1 MDYFRFKSAA
11 VFLLLGILFGI
22 QTNAAGQ
29 CGFQATCPNT
39 NYLNF
44 GINSDNDAKSIEYDN
59 FTAGFHAS
67 TARTANG
74 TYEIWGQNM
83 ASNGTSSLLSPTV
96 VNPANFPGL
105 TGNVLKVH
113 IGSNSTNHQ
122 AVLLTTTGLF
132 AWGSRG
138 VVLATALTTS
148 TVFQKVTV
156 DGQANGLPA
165 GINPEDVKMMF
176 VTRGTVAIT
185 TCTGDVYVLTQQS
198 YNTGTGITSGVTNT
212 WYRPEISAGVYLSD
226 IIALRGQYQT
236 LFALKSDG
244 TLYTW
249 GNQTYLGD
257 NTAQSQQSRPV
268 AMTLPNP
275 AGTIKMIGCTRRDA
289 STSGISYYAL
299 YTDGNLYAL
308 GNNSNRQL
316 GDWTTTHARAW
327 VQPQYSN
334 TSGDVMNNIH
344 WISPQEHDH
353 QYPSINVIT
362 ADSTI
367 YTWGSSNNNMIGRG
381 TGDEYNPGIPG
392 GMSGSDKVLAVE
404 TGGHTSMLI
413 KKCESYFGYVGHRI
427 SGSMGDG
434 TNTTDNKASYTFATA
449 TVFICGATSV
459 NLSLT
464 GSPVIGAHGLY
475 CNNQTIDLDVD
486 PPGGTLSL
494 KSGPAT
500 LDPVTQEL
508 TFKGMGN
515 TAVKVAYSYATP
527 GCPVA
532 KDVDVTLYTEDCNG
546 DGVKNEKDTTLQD
559 VAITGKN
566 VLTNDSD
573 PGGGMLTVNTTPV
586 KNANPSKG
594 TFTINAGGNY
604 TYTPNAGWYGRD
616 TIIVSVCNE
625 FPSCVRDTIFITVNP
640 KPVVNNEHETTPQGV
655 AITGKNVRTND
666 SNPAGGAL
674 TVNTIPVKDPSHG
687 TFSVGS
693 NGAYTYTPANG
704 YHGKDTVVV
713 EVCNIY
719 ACKNDTIFIT
729 INPKPVITNETATT
743 LEGTPVTT
751 GNITSNDN
759 DPDGGT
765 LTVGAGI
772 VKNGSNGTATNNGNG
787 TITYTPAN
795 GFHGKDTVI
804 VSVCTSVNVCAN
816 DTIFIT
822 VNPVP
827 VVNNEH
833 ETTPQDVAIT
843 GKNVTTND
851 SDPAGGTLT
860 VNTTPVKDPSHG
872 TFSVG
877 SNGAYT
883 YTPANGYH
891 GKDTVVVEVCNI
903 YTCKNDTIFITVNP
917 EPVITN
923 ETVTT
928 LEGTPVTTGS
938 ITSNDNDPDG
948 GTLTVGAG
956 IVKNGSNGTAVN
968 NGNGTITYTPDNGF
982 TGKDTVIVS
991 VCTSFN
997 VCANDTIFITVLGVS
1012 NESTSTSKDTPVVV
1026 DVTNNDSMGSDTPV
1040 IGTVVD
1046 QGNGTVTNNGNGTIT
1061 YTPNNGFTG
1070 KDTIIVTV
1078 CNASNVCAN
1087 DTIFISVMDINNES
1101 VSTDKGTPV
1110 TTPVITSNDAPNDGT
1125 LTVSPV
1131 VVRNGSNGTAVINGD
1146 GTVTYTPNDPN
1157 FTGKDTVIVNI
1168 CDGNA
1173 CRPDTIFVT
1182 VTGVANESA
1191 STSKDTPV
1199 VVDVTDNDSMGG
1211 DTPVIGTV
1219 VDQGNGTVTDN
1230 GNGTVTYTPNNGFTG
1245 KDTIIVTVCNASNVC
1260 ANDTIFISVMDINN
1274 ESVSTDKGTPVTTP
1288 VITSND
1294 APNDGTLTVNGV
1306 VKNGNNGTAVIN
1318 GNGTANATVT
1328 YTPNDPNFTG
1338 KDTVIVNI
1346 CDGNACR
1353 PDTIFVTVTGV
1364 SNESTSTSKDTPVVV
1379 DVTDNDSMGGDT
1391 PVIGTIVDQGN
1402 GTVTDNGNGT
1412 ITYTPNNGFT
1422 GKDTIIVTVCNASN
1436 VCANDTI
1443 FISVMD
1449 INNESVSTDKGT
1461 PVTTPVITSN
1471 DAPNNGTLTVNGVVK
1486 NGNNGTAVIN
1496 GNGTANATVT
1506 YTPNDPNFTGKDTV
1520 IVNIC
1525 DGNACRPDT
1534 IFVTVTGVANE
1545 STSTSKDTPVIVDVT
1560 NNDSMGSD
1568 TPVIGTVVD
1577 QGNGTVTNN
1586 GNGTITYTPNNG
1598 FTGKDTIIVT
1608 VCNASNVCAND
1619 TIFISVMDI
1628 NNESV
1633 STDKGTPVTTP
1644 VITSNDAPNNGTLT
1658 VSPVVVRNGSN
1669 GTAVINGDGTVTY
1682 TPNDPNFTGKD
1693 TVIVNICDGNA
1704 CRPDTIF
1711 VTVTGVS
1718 NESASTSKD
1727 TPVVVDVTDNDS
1739 MGGDTPV
1746 IGTIVDQGN
1755 GTVTN
1760 NGNGTI
1766 TYTPNNGFTGK
1777 DTIIVTVCNASN
1789 VCANDTVFISVM
1801 DINNESVS
1809 TDKGTPVTTPV
1820 ITSNDAP
1827 NNGTL
1832 TVSPV
1837 VVRNG
1842 SNGTAVV
1849 NGNGTVTYTP
1859 NDPNFTGKDTV
1870 IVNICDGNAC
1880 RPDTIFVTVTGINNE
1895 NGVTKEGTPIVI
1907 NVTGNDSMGDDVP
1920 LIGSVI
1926 NTGSNGTGVKNPG
1939 DTSLTYTP
1947 NPGFYGN
1954 DTIVVTVCNAVNV
1967 CVNDTIF
1974 IHVVA
1979 DPVIS
1984 NETESTNEDTPVII
1998 DVTSNDNAPDG
2009 GTIKIGGVISGPNH
2023 GTVTDNGDGSITYT
2037 PDPDYNGRDTIIVSV
2052 CNNSINCINDTI
2064 FVTVNPVN
2072 DPPVAHGDTATTYE
2086 ETPVVINV
2094 TGNDTD
2100 VDGNI
2105 DPASVTI
2112 LTAPDNGTATVDPL
2126 TGAITYTPNAGFV
2139 GNDTLTY
2146 SICDTGMPVYCDDTT
2161 VIITVQNCLA
2171 NPNADCDGDG
2181 VINSDEITDGTNPSD
2196 PCSFVTASQ
2205 TVTPNTA
2212 WNNLD
2217 CDNDG
2222 IINGDEVTNGTD
2234 PNNPDTDG
2242 DGVTDGDEATDGTNP
2257 NDPCSLVIAHQTATP
2272 SQAWTDADCDND
2284 GVTNGEE
2291 VTNGTDPNNPDTDG
2305 DGVTDGDEATDGTNP
2320 NDPCSLV
2327 ITHQTLTPSQAWT
2340 DADCDN
2346 DGSTNGEEVI
2356 NGTDPNNP
2364 DTDGDGVLDGQEVT
2378 DGTNPNDPC
2387 SLVVAHQTLTPSQA
2401 WINGDC
2407 DGDGITNGEEVTNG
2421 SDPVNP
2427 CDPKKCGNMNV
2438 PNAFS
2443 PDGDGTNDVWV
2454 IKGIENYPN
2463 NVLTVYNR
2471 WGNIVFAA
2479 DGYLNTWDGTSNSK
2493 LNVGGDVLPTGT
2505 YYYVID
2511 TKDEKVG
2518 VLKGYVYIQR

>member
-1087 DTIFISVMDINNES
+1087 DT
-1101 VSTDKGTPV
+1101 
-1110 TTPVITSNDAPNDGT
+1110 
-1125 LTVSPV
+1125 
-1131 VVRNGSNGTAVINGD
+1131 
-1146 GTVTYTPNDPN
+1146 
-1157 FTGKDTVIVNI
+1157 
-1168 CDGNA
+1168 
-1173 CRPDTIFVT
+1173 
-1182 VTGVANESA
+1182 
-1191 STSKDTPV
+1191 
-1199 VVDVTDNDSMGG
+1199 
-1211 DTPVIGTV
+1211 
-1219 VDQGNGTVTDN
+1219 
-1230 GNGTVTYTPNNGFTG
+1230 
-1245 KDTIIVTVCNASNVC
+1245 
-1260 ANDTIFISVMDINN
+1260 
-1274 ESVSTDKGTPVTTP
+1274 
-1288 VITSND
+1288 
-1294 APNDGTLTVNGV
+1294 
-1306 VKNGNNGTAVIN
+1306 
-1318 GNGTANATVT
+1318 
-1328 YTPNDPNFTG
+1328 
-1338 KDTVIVNI
+1338 
-1346 CDGNACR
+1346 
-1353 PDTIFVTVTGV
+1353 
-1364 SNESTSTSKDTPVVV
+1364 
-1379 DVTDNDSMGGDT
+1379 
-1391 PVIGTIVDQGN
+1391 
-1402 GTVTDNGNGT
+1402 
-1412 ITYTPNNGFT
+1412 
-1422 GKDTIIVTVCNASN
+1422 
-1436 VCANDTI
+1436 
-1443 FISVMD
+1443 
-1449 INNESVSTDKGT
+1449 
-1461 PVTTPVITSN
+1461 
-1471 DAPNNGTLTVNGVVK
+1471 
-1486 NGNNGTAVIN
+1486 
-1496 GNGTANATVT
+1496 
-1506 YTPNDPNFTGKDTV
+1506 
-1520 IVNIC
+1520 
-1525 DGNACRPDT
+1525 
-1534 IFVTVTGVANE
+1534 
-1545 STSTSKDTPVIVDVT
+1545 
-1560 NNDSMGSD
+1560 
-1568 TPVIGTVVD
+1568 
-1577 QGNGTVTNN
+1577 
-1586 GNGTITYTPNNG
+1586 
-1598 FTGKDTIIVT
+1598 
-1608 VCNASNVCAND
+1608 
-1619 TIFISVMDI
+1619 
-1628 NNESV
+1628 
-1633 STDKGTPVTTP
+1633 
-1644 VITSNDAPNNGTLT
+1644 
-1658 VSPVVVRNGSN
+1658 
-1669 GTAVINGDGTVTY
+1669 
-1682 TPNDPNFTGKD
+1682 
-1693 TVIVNICDGNA
+1693 
-1704 CRPDTIF
+1704 
-1711 VTVTGVS
+1711 
-1718 NESASTSKD
+1718 
-1727 TPVVVDVTDNDS
+1727 
-1739 MGGDTPV
+1739 
-1746 IGTIVDQGN
+1746 
-1755 GTVTN
+1755 
-1760 NGNGTI
+1760 
-1766 TYTPNNGFTGK
+1766 
-1777 DTIIVTVCNASN
+1777 
-1789 VCANDTVFISVM
+1789 VFISVM

>member
-1 MDYFRFKSAA
+1 MDYFRFKIAT

-29 CGFQATCPNT
+29 CGFQVTCPNT

-44 GINSDNDAKSIEYDN
+44 GINSDSDAKSIEYDN

-96 VNPANFPGL
+96 INSVNFPGL

-138 VVLATALTTS
+138 VVLANALTTN
-148 TVFQKVTV
+148 TTFQKIKV
-156 DGQANGLPA
+156 GGEANGLPA
-165 GINPEDVKMMF
+165 GVNPEDVKMMF
-176 VTRGTVAIT
+176 VTRGTIAIT
-185 TCTGDVYVLTQQS
+185 TCTGDVYVLTQQAYS
-198 YNTGTGITSGVTNT
+198 TGTGITSGVTNT

-249 GNQTYLGD
+249 GDQTYLGD

-275 AGTIKMIGCTRRDA
+275 AGTIKMIGCTRREA
-289 STSGISYYAL
+289 NTSGVSYYVL

-316 GDWTTTHARAW
+316 GDWTATHAQAW
-327 VQPQYSN
+327 IQPQYSN
-334 TSGDVMNNIH
+334 TPGDVMNNIH

-367 YTWGSSNNNMIGRG
+367 YTWGSSDNNMIGRG
-381 TGDEYNPGIPG
+381 TGDAYNPGIPG
-392 GMSGSDKVLAVE
+392 GMSVSDKVLAVE

-475 CNNQTIDLDVD
+475 CNGQTIDLDVS
-486 PPGGTLSL
+486 PTGGTLSL

-500 LDPVTQEL
+500 LNPLTQEL
-508 TFKGMGN
+508 TFEGMGN

-527 GCPVA
+527 GCPIA
-532 KDVDVTLYTEDCNG
+532 KDVEVTLNTEDCNNAG
-546 DGVKNEKDTTLQD
+546 IKNERDTTLQD

-573 PGGGMLTVNTTPV
+573 PSGGVLTVNTTPV

-604 TYTPNAGWYGRD
+604 TYTPNAGWHGRD
-616 TIIVSVCNE
+616 TVIVSICNE

-640 KPVVNNEHETTPQGV
+640 KPVVNNEHETTPQDV

-674 TVNTIPVKDPSHG
+674 TVNTTPVKNPSHG

-729 INPKPVITNETATT
+729 VNPEPVITNETATT

-751 GNITSNDN
+751 GSITANDN

-772 VKNGSNGTATNNGNG
+772 VKNGSNGTAVNNGDG

-804 VSVCTSVNVCAN
+804 VGVCTSVNVCAN

-822 VNPVP
+822 VNPRP
-827 VVNNEH
+827 AVNNEH
-833 ETTPQDVAIT
+833 EATPQNVAIT

-860 VNTTPVKDPSHG
+860 VNTTPVKNPSHG

-883 YTPANGYH
+883 YTPDNDYH

-903 YTCKNDTIFITVNP
+903 YACKNDTVFITVNP

-923 ETVTT
+923 ETATT

-938 ITSNDNDPDG
+938 ITANDNDPDG

-997 VCANDTIFITVLGVS
+997 VCTNDTIFITVLGVS

-1026 DVTNNDSMGSDTPV
+1026 DVTNNDSMGGDTPV

-1070 KDTIIVTV
+1070 KDTVIVTV
-1078 CNASNVCAN
+1078 CNASSVCAN

-1110 TTPVITSNDAPNDGT
+1110 TTPVITSNDEPNDGT
-1125 LTVSPV
+1125 LTVNPV
-1131 VVRNGSNGTAVINGD
+1131 IVRNGSNGTAVVNGD
-1146 GTVTYTPNDPN
+1146 GTVTYTP
-1157 FTGKDTVIVNI
+1157 T
-1168 CDGNA
+1168 
-1173 CRPDTIFVT
+1173 
-1182 VTGVANESA
+1182 
-1191 STSKDTPV
+1191 
-1199 VVDVTDNDSMGG
+1199 
-1211 DTPVIGTV
+1211 
-1219 VDQGNGTVTDN
+1219 
-1230 GNGTVTYTPNNGFTG
+1230 
-1245 KDTIIVTVCNASNVC
+1245 
-1260 ANDTIFISVMDINN
+1260 
-1274 ESVSTDKGTPVTTP
+1274 
-1288 VITSND
+1288 
-1294 APNDGTLTVNGV
+1294 
-1306 VKNGNNGTAVIN
+1306 
-1318 GNGTANATVT
+1318 
-1328 YTPNDPNFTG
+1328 DPNFTG

-1379 DVTDNDSMGGDT
+1379 DVTNNDSMGGDT
-1391 PVIGTIVDQGN
+1391 PVIGTVVDQGN
-1402 GTVTDNGNGT
+1402 GTVTNNGNGT

-1422 GKDTIIVTVCNASN
+1422 GKDTVIVTVCNASN

-1471 DAPNNGTLTVNGVVK
+1471 DEPNDGTLTVNPVVVR
-1486 NGNNGTAVIN
+1486 NGSNGTAVVN
-1496 GNGTANATVT
+1496 GDGTVT
-1506 YTPNDPNFTGKDTV
+1506 YTPTDPNFTGKDTV

-1534 IFVTVTGVANE
+1534 IFVTVTGVSNE
-1545 STSTSKDTPVIVDVT
+1545 STSTSKDTPVVVDVT
-1560 NNDSMGSD
+1560 NNDSMGGD

-1598 FTGKDTIIVT
+1598 FTGKDTVIVT
-1608 VCNASNVCAND
+1608 VCNASSVCAND

-1644 VITSNDAPNNGTLT
+1644 VITSNDEPNDGTLT
-1658 VSPVVVRNGSN
+1658 VN
-1669 GTAVINGDGTVTY
+1669 
-1682 TPNDPNFTGKD
+1682 
-1693 TVIVNICDGNA
+1693 
-1704 CRPDTIF
+1704 
-1711 VTVTGVS
+1711 
-1718 NESASTSKD
+1718 
-1727 TPVVVDVTDNDS
+1727 
-1739 MGGDTPV
+1739 
-1746 IGTIVDQGN
+1746 
-1755 GTVTN
+1755 
-1760 NGNGTI
+1760 
-1766 TYTPNNGFTGK
+1766 
-1777 DTIIVTVCNASN
+1777 
-1789 VCANDTVFISVM
+1789 
-1801 DINNESVS
+1801 
-1809 TDKGTPVTTPV
+1809 
-1820 ITSNDAP
+1820 
-1827 NNGTL
+1827 
-1832 TVSPV
+1832 PV

-1849 NGNGTVTYTP
+1849 NGDGTVTYTP
-1859 NDPNFTGKDTV
+1859 IDPNFTGKDTV

-1895 NGVTKEGTPIVI
+1895 NGTTKEGTPVVI

-1939 DTSLTYTP
+1939 DTSVTYTP

-1954 DTIVVTVCNAVNV
+1954 DTVVVTVCNAANV

-1979 DPVIS
+1979 DPVVS

-1998 DVTSNDNAPDG
+1998 DVTSNDNTPDG
-2009 GTIKIGGVISGPNH
+2009 GTITIGGVISGPNH
-2023 GTVTDNGDGSITYT
+2023 GTVTDNGNGTITYT
-2037 PDPDYNGRDTIIVSV
+2037 PAPDYNGQDTIIVSV
-2052 CNNSINCINDTI
+2052 CNDGINCVNDTI
-2064 FVTVNPVN
+2064 FITVNPVN
-2072 DPPVAHGDTATTYE
+2072 DPPVAHGDIATTYE

-2094 TGNDTD
+2094 AGNDTD

-2112 LTAPDNGTATVDPL
+2112 VTAPDNGTATVDPL
-2126 TGAITYTPNAGFV
+2126 TGAITYIPNAGFV

-2146 SICDTGMPVYCDDTT
+2146 SICDTGTPVYCDDTT
-2161 VIITVQNCLA
+2161 VVITVQNCLA

-2181 VINSDEITDGTNPSD
+2181 VINSDETTDGTNPND

-2205 TVTPNTA
+2205 TVTPNTV
-2212 WNNLD
+2212 WNGLD

-2222 IINGDEVTNGTD
+2222 VINGDEVTNGTD

-2257 NDPCSLVIAHQTATP
+2257 NDPCNLVVAHQTATP
-2272 SQAWTDADCDND
+2272 SQAWTNTDCDND

-2320 NDPCSLV
+2320 NDPCSFVTASQTVTPNAAWNNLDCDNDGVINGNEVTNGTDPNNPDTDGDGVTDGDEATDGTNPNDPCSLV
-2327 ITHQTLTPSQAWT
+2327 IAHQTLTPSQSWIDADCDNDGSTNGEEVINGTDPNNPDTDGDGVIDGQEVTDGTNPNDPCSLVVAHQTAAPSQAWT

-2364 DTDGDGVLDGQEVT
+2364 DTDGDGVIDGQEVT

-2387 SLVVAHQTLTPSQA
+2387 SLVVAHQTLTPSQS
-2401 WINGDC
+2401 WINADC

-2427 CDPKKCGNMNV
+2427 CDPKKCGDMNV